1 MPNMRM
7 MPDGRPRVGARVRVV
22 GVAKE
27 LGIKN
32 SMSVFN
38 TDYENVYVDTI
49 GTVVHTP
56 RKGAKTICVT
66 LDEFNGKRC
75 QMIDMRLD
83 KCKLC

>member
-1 MPNMRM
+1 MRI

-38 TDYENVYVDTI
+38 TDYENVFVNTG
-49 GTVVHTP
+49 GTVVRTP

-75 QMIDMRLD
+75 QMIDMRID
-83 KCKLC
+83 KIVMC